1 MSFPGGV
8 FLPAASAEYAQRWCR
23 TEEEG
28 GKETARQ
35 AEDGRFLGWGFCFEV
50 ERTGFAFFSLKWES

>member
-1 MSFPGGV
+1 M
-8 FLPAASAEYAQRWCR
+8 

-28 GKETARQ
+28 GKKTARQ
-35 AEDGRFLGWGFCFEV
+35 AEDGRFLGWGFCLEV